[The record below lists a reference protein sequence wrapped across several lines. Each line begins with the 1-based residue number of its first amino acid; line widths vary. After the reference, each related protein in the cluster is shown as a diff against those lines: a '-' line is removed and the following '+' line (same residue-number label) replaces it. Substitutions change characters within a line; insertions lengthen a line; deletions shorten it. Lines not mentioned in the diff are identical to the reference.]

1 MIRFFI
7 WVFGWNQ
14 KHRSR
19 SLTKST
25 SWEQHKKETGPK
37 ASPVVV
43 VSFKIWIFNDALCSL
58 VLVGLMCTHG
68 LFNMEDK
75 LLNYFDLFPHNVRLY
90 ITHQTGPVHTD
101 PKSLEV
107 HPCNLGRWEPGI
119 SWDWPLYV
127 NFQGWHGCLHGNNF
141 GGETWDLCWDYQ
153 TLSQQFILYKIIKIR
168 L

>member
-1 MIRFFI
+1 MIRFFV

-19 SLTKST
+19 SLTKSA
-25 SWEQHKKETGPK
+25 SWEQHKKVTGPK

-90 ITHQTGPVHTD
+90 VTHQTGSVHTD

-107 HPCNLGRWEPGI
+107 YLCNLGHWEPGI

-127 NFQGWHGCLHGNNF
+127 NFQGWHGCLHGDKF
-141 GGETWDLCWDYQ
+141 WRWDLGLVLR
-153 TLSQQFILYKIIKIR
+153 LSNTIPTIYLYKIIKIR